1 MEIALGSLDIFS
13 LGKAFDYS
21 NLFSE
26 IKSNEF
32 IDRLYRRYV
41 KMEDVHDTRHILS
54 KVLSQSKK
62 QKEKPL
68 LTQLIKAFDDQVE
81 CSRLCF
87 KRSGKY
93 IPIRIF
99 LTASPYRYLQIPLED
114 YDNLEGD
121 PLWMRPEYMLEKYYP
136 KEKQEK
142 DKKILEQMKKDH
154 PDRF

>member
-13 LGKAFDYS
+13 LGKSGDY
-21 NLFSE
+21 NRLFLK
-26 IKSNEF
+26 IVDNKL

-41 KMEDVHDTRHILS
+41 KREDVSNTRNMLNEILFQLES
-54 KVLSQSKK
+54 R
-62 QKEKPL
+62 KERKCL
-68 LTQLIKAFDDQVE
+68 IQIIKAFDDQAACAE
-81 CSRLCF
+81 YSLQDY
-87 KRSGKY
+87 GKY
-93 IPIRIF
+93 HPIRIF

-142 DKKILEQMKKDH
+142 DKKILAQMKQDH
-154 PDRF
+154 PDWF